1 MAVANLP
8 TQNTATIV
16 ALESI
21 TSATLV
27 RAFFRFLIRIVSAV
41 INAVTAIFD
50 VDANVIVTFK
60 TFRGAVFP
68 I

>member
-1 MAVANLP
+1 VAVANLP

-27 RAFFRFLIRIVSAV
+27 RTFFRFLIRIVSAV
-41 INAVTAIFD
+41 INAITAIFD
-50 VDANVIVTFK
+50 VDANVIVAFK